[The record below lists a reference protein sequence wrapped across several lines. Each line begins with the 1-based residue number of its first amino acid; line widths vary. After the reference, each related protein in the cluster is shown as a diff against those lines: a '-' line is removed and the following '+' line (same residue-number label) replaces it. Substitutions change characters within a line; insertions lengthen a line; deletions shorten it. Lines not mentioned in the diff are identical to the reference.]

1 MTSSTPTSELRRTAM
16 DRILVIA
23 HDGALR
29 KILQRLFSSEEY
41 AVDIAPNTI
50 AGLEMLGQKTHSAVI
65 LDLPFPEASGVEL
78 CRKIVNLIRGLPF
91 VILSASSDVA
101 NKLLFLETGADDYLT
116 IPFSPN
122 ELAVRLRVLMR
133 RRSSASLEKPTAPPS
148 SKPIPHVLRAGCTA
162 QSLGCHDLIEFR
174 RR

>member
-1 MTSSTPTSELRRTAM
+1 MSELRRTAM
-16 DRILVIA
+16 DRILVISR
-23 HDGALR
+23 DGALR
-29 KILQRLFSSEEY
+29 KILHRLFSSEAYE
-41 AVDIAPNTI
+41 VDVAQDSV
-50 AGLEMLGQKTHSAVI
+50 AGLGKLAQETHSAVV
-65 LDLPFPEASGVEL
+65 LDLPFPEASGVDL

-101 NKLLFLETGADDYLT
+101 DKLLFLETGADDYLT

-148 SKPIPHVLRAGCTA
+148 SKPIPHVLRAGCTG